1 MLQSM
6 EQPQPIMFLSKRNI
20 DINKVLSKVKHADAP
35 YSVCSKCRFVNEA
48 LNNFCTNCGY
58 PVKEKESSALYHV
71 RMKQRKEL
79 LRKGEKA
86 VQAARVV
93 LYILSVLLLTG
104 IGFLFGELPNRA
116 FLVLASC
123 TFSALFFLLARWSY
137 IKPFTA
143 LITAFILVI
152 TFSTIS
158 IFGEFV
164 NAFTTVVGV
173 YSLLI
178 NMVLVYFLLKG
189 VQGAY
194 KLDLIQ
200 EELEIV

>member
-1 MLQSM
+1 M
-6 EQPQPIMFLSKRNI
+6 EQAQSIEFNISRNI
-20 DINKVLSKVKHADAP
+20 DINNVLPKVKRSDAL
-35 YSVCSKCRFVNEA
+35 YSVCNQCRYVNDA
-48 LNNFCTNCGY
+48 ANNFCTNCGY
-58 PVKEKESSALYHV
+58 PVREKETSALFHV

-79 LRKGEKA
+79 MRKGEKA
-86 VQAARVV
+86 VNAARIV
-93 LYILSVLLLTG
+93 LYILSVSLLTG
-104 IGFLFGELPNRA
+104 IGFLFGELPNRM

-123 TFSALFFLLARWSY
+123 TFSVLFFFLARWSY
-137 IKPFTA
+137 TKPFTA

-178 NMVLVYFLLKG
+178 NMVLVYFLLRG

-194 KLDLIQ
+194 KLDLVK
-200 EELEIV
+200 EELEYS

>member
-1 MLQSM
+1 MLQLM
-6 EQPQPIMFLSKRNI
+6 EQQVTVFSIKKNI
-20 DINKVLSKVKHADAP
+20 DINKIVPKVKRANP
-35 YSVCSKCRFVNEA
+35 LYSICTRCRFVNETS
-48 LNNFCTNCGY
+48 NNFCTNCGY
-58 PVKEKESSALYHV
+58 PIKEKETSALFHV

-79 LRKGEKA
+79 LRKAEKS
-86 VQAARVV
+86 VNTARIV
-93 LYILSVLLLTG
+93 LYILSVSLLTG
-104 IGFLFGELPNRA
+104 IGFFFGELPNRI

-123 TFSALFFLLARWSY
+123 TFSVLFFLLAQWSY
-137 IKPFTA
+137 TKPFTA

-152 TFSTIS
+152 TFSTIL

-194 KLDLIQ
+194 KLDVAK
-200 EELEIV
+200 EELEII

>member
-1 MLQSM
+1 MLQLM
-6 EQPQPIMFLSKRNI
+6 EQQVTVFSAKKNI
-20 DINKVLSKVKHADAP
+20 DINKVSPKVKHEDA
-35 YSVCSKCRFVNEA
+35 SLAICSRCRFVNEA
-48 LNNFCTNCGY
+48 SNNFCTNCGY
-58 PVKEKESSALYHV
+58 PIKEKETSALYHV

-79 LRKGEKA
+79 LRKGEKS
-86 VQAARVV
+86 VKAARVL

-104 IGFLFGELPNRA
+104 IGFIFGELPNRM

-123 TFSALFFLLARWSY
+123 TFSALFFLLAQWSY
-137 IKPFTA
+137 TKPLTA

-194 KLDLIQ
+194 KLDVAK
-200 EELEIV
+200 EELEII

>member
-6 EQPQPIMFLSKRNI
+6 EQAQFIALSNKKNI
-20 DINKVLSKVKHADAP
+20 HIDHLLPKPKNADAN
-35 YSVCSKCRFVNEA
+35 YSVCSKCRYVNEA
-48 LNNFCTNCGY
+48 SNNFCTNCGY
-58 PVKEKESSALYHV
+58 PVKEKETSPLYYV
-71 RMKQRKEL
+71 RMKQRNEL

-86 VQAARVV
+86 VSAARVV

-123 TFSALFFLLARWSY
+123 VFSGLFFLLARWSY
-137 IKPFTA
+137 TKPFTA

-158 IFGEFV
+158 IF
-164 NAFTTVVGV
+164 
-173 YSLLI
+173 
-178 NMVLVYFLLKG
+178 
-189 VQGAY
+189 
-194 KLDLIQ
+194 
-200 EELEIV
+200 

>member
-1 MLQSM
+1 MLQPM
-6 EQPQPIMFLSKRNI
+6 EQPQATAFISKRNI
-20 DINKVLSKVKHADAP
+20 DINKIIPKVKRADALH
-35 YSVCSKCRFVNEA
+35 SICTRCRFVNEA
-48 LNNFCTNCGY
+48 SNNFCTNCGY
-58 PVKEKESSALYHV
+58 PIKEKETSALFLV

-79 LRKGEKA
+79 LRKGEKS
-86 VQAARVV
+86 VNAARIV
-93 LYILSVLLLTG
+93 LYILSVSLLTG
-104 IGFLFGELPNRA
+104 IGFLFGELPNRI

-123 TFSALFFLLARWSY
+123 TFSALFFLLAQWSY
-137 IKPFTA
+137 TKPFTA

-152 TFSTIS
+152 TFSTIL

-194 KLDLIQ
+194 KLDVAK
-200 EELEIV
+200 EELEII

>member
-1 MLQSM
+1 MLQLM
-6 EQPQPIMFLSKRNI
+6 EQPLAIKSKSKRNI
-20 DINKVLSKVKHADAP
+20 DIKYVLPKVKRAYP
-35 YSVCSKCRFVNEA
+35 LYSVCNRCRYVNA
-48 LNNFCTNCGY
+48 ASNNFCTNCGY
-58 PVKEKESSALYHV
+58 PVNEKESSALFNV
-71 RMKQRKEL
+71 RIKQRKEL

-86 VQAARVV
+86 VNVARIV
-93 LYILSVLLLTG
+93 LYILSVLLITG
-104 IGFLFGELPNRA
+104 IGFLFGELPNRF
-116 FLVLASC
+116 FLGLVSC
-123 TFSALFFLLARWSY
+123 TLSALFFMLARWSY
-137 IKPFTA
+137 TKPFTA

-194 KLDLIQ
+194 KLDLVKD
-200 EELEIV
+200 ELEIL